1 MTMTQQRNAISNPIS
16 ILLADDDADDRQLT
30 QDALVESRALNHLH
44 AVCDGDELFDY
55 LRHQGKYAAPA
66 LAPRPSLILLD
77 LSMPR
82 KNGLEVLAELKQ
94 DAELRTI
101 PVVVM
106 TTSSAD
112 EDIARS
118 YELGASSYVTKP
130 VSFLAL
136 VSVMKSIGEYWFEI
150 VELPAS

>member
-1 MTMTQQRNAISNPIS
+1 MTMTQQRNQVSSSIS
-16 ILLADDDADDRQLT
+16 ILLVDDDADDRQLT
-30 QDALVESRALNHLH
+30 RDALVESRLRNDLH
-44 AVCDGDELFDY
+44 AVCDGEELLDY
-55 LRHQGKYAAPA
+55 LRHQGKYTTPA

-77 LSMPR
+77 LSMP
-82 KNGLEVLAELKQ
+82 KKDGLEVLAELKQ
-94 DAELRTI
+94 DPELRAI

-112 EDIARS
+112 DDIARS

-130 VSFLAL
+130 VSFLTL

-150 VELPAS
+150 VELPT